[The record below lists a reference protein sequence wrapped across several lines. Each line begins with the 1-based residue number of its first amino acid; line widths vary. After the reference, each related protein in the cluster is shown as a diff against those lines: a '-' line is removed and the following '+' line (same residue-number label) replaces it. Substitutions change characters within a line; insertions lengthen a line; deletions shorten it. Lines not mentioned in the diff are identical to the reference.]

1 MAAVVATE
9 AESRLVTIEHR
20 RPSLMKATVASNLP
34 RFTASSVVVLVR
46 PSATIKA
53 RTIAAAVAFVAARRS
68 VAVVLA
74 LVTAIAVGLSMP
86 I

>member
-1 MAAVVATE
+1 MVATG
-9 AESRLVTIEHR
+9 AESRSVTIEHPH
-20 RPSLMKATVASNLP
+20 PSLTKATVASNLP
-34 RFTASSVVVLVR
+34 RFTVSLGVVLAT

-53 RTIAAAVAFVAARRS
+53 RTIAATVAFVAARRS

-74 LVTAIAVGLSMP
+74 LAATIAVRLSVP